1 MGRTRRENTTAR
13 RPPSREPRS
22 RILIVCGGLRTE
34 KLYFDAL
41 RKWRHNPAVRVTVLP
56 KGSAPSG
63 LVTYARKWLRQR
75 SDSFDEVWCVF
86 DVDNFPHIAEAV
98 RLATQE
104 MFSVA
109 VSNPCF
115 ELWLLLHFE
124 QHTAYLS
131 GYNSVRSRL
140 GRHLAD
146 YDKTAPDLALLRGGV
161 DDAVRRARELEPTGE
176 AFEVNP
182 STGVW
187 RLVERVWR

>member
-1 MGRTRRENTTAR
+1 MGRTRRENSTGR
-13 RPPSREPRS
+13 RSSFRESRS

-34 KLYFDAL
+34 RLYFDAL
-41 RKWRHNPAVRVTVLP
+41 RQGRRNPAVTITVLP

-63 LVTYARKWLRQR
+63 LVTYASKWLKRR

-86 DVDNFPHIAEAV
+86 DVDDFPDIAGAV
-98 RLATQE
+98 RLATRE
-104 MFSVA
+104 GFSVA

-124 QHTAYLS
+124 QHTAHLS
-131 GYNSVRSRL
+131 GYDSLRPRL
-140 GRHLAD
+140 GKHLVD
-146 YDKTAPDLALLRGGV
+146 YDKSQPKLALLRDRV
-161 DDAVRRARELEPTGE
+161 DDAVRRARELEPTGG